1 MKPPKLTKLTK
12 LELKIMEALW
22 NNGSS
27 SIREIQETFP
37 EDERPAYTTVQTTVY
52 RMENKNA
59 VHRTKKI
66 GNAHIFDASISRNA
80 AHGKL
85 VDNLL
90 ALFGGSVAPVMA
102 HLIETG
108 KLTIEDLEEA
118 KETLRKLN
126 KKETCR

>member
-1 MKPPKLTKLTK
+1 MKSPKLTN
-12 LELKIMEALW
+12 LELTVMEALW

-37 EDERPAYTTVQTTVY
+37 ESERPAYTTVQTTVY

-59 VHRTKKI
+59 VRRTKKI

-118 KETLRKLN
+118 KETLRKLS
-126 KKETCR
+126 KKEACR

>member
-1 MKPPKLTKLTK
+1 MKSPRLTN

-22 NNGSS
+22 DKGAS

-37 EDERPAYTTVQTTVY
+37 ENERPAYTTVQTTVY
-52 RMENKNA
+52 RMENKKV
-59 VHRTKKI
+59 VHRIKKI

-85 VDNLL
+85 IDNLL
-90 ALFGGSVAPVMA
+90 AIFGGSAQPVMA

-108 KLTIEDLEEA
+108 KITLKDLEEA
-118 KETLRKLN
+118 KATLRKLG
-126 KKETCR
+126 

>member
-1 MKPPKLTKLTK
+1 MKSPKLTN
-12 LELKIMEALW
+12 LELTVMEALW

-90 ALFGGSVAPVMA
+90 AIFGGSVAPVMS

-108 KLTIEDLEEA
+108 KLTMEDLEDA
-118 KETLRKLN
+118 KEILRKFSE
-126 KKETCR
+126 KEK

>member
-1 MKPPKLTKLTK
+1 
-12 LELKIMEALW
+12 MEALW
-22 NNGSS
+22 NNGAS

-37 EDERPAYTTVQTTVY
+37 ENERPAYTTVQTTVY
-52 RMENKNA
+52 RMENKKI

-80 AHGKL
+80 AHGNL
-85 VDNLL
+85 IDSLL
-90 ALFGGSVAPVMA
+90 AVFGGSVQPVMA

-118 KETLRKLN
+118 KATLRKPG
-126 KKETCR
+126 

>member
-1 MKPPKLTKLTK
+1 MTSPKLTN
-12 LELKIMEALW
+12 LELTVMEALW

-37 EDERPAYTTVQTTVY
+37 EKKRPAYTTVQTTVY
-52 RMENKNA
+52 RMENKK
-59 VHRTKKI
+59 VVRRTKKI

-85 VDNLL
+85 IDNLL
-90 ALFGGSVAPVMA
+90 AIFGGSAAPVMS

-108 KLTIEDLEEA
+108 KLTMEDLEEA
-118 KETLRKLN
+118 KETLQKFI
-126 KKETCR
+126 KKEK

>member
-1 MKPPKLTKLTK
+1 MKSPRLTK

-22 NNGSS
+22 DKGAS

-37 EDERPAYTTVQTTVY
+37 ENERPAYTTVQTTVY
-52 RMENKNA
+52 RMENKKV

-85 VDNLL
+85 IDNLL
-90 ALFGGSVAPVMA
+90 AIFGGSAQPVMA

-108 KLTIEDLEEA
+108 KITLEDLEEA
-118 KETLRKLN
+118 KATLRKLS
-126 KKETCR
+126 

>member
-1 MKPPKLTKLTK
+1 MKSPKLTN

-37 EDERPAYTTVQTTVY
+37 ESERPAYTTVQTTVY

-59 VHRTKKI
+59 VRRTKKI

-108 KLTIEDLEEA
+108 KLTMEDLEDA

-126 KKETCR
+126 KKETYK

>member
-1 MKPPKLTKLTK
+1 MKSPKLTN
-12 LELKIMEALW
+12 LELTVMEALW

-37 EDERPAYTTVQTTVY
+37 ESERPAYTTVQTTVY

-59 VHRTKKI
+59 VRRTKKI